1 MDFSGN
7 GGKFRYMYDILPMRV
22 GKNVLNLNQQLEYI
36 YEKQKIEE
44 SIGEASKYGDN
55 RDGFEAVREF
65 LEDLK
70 HAIDEPE
77 LLYDAINDN
86 LIHMTFADMDEMSK
100 EGALKILEKYQ
111 VDGQDRYESIAI
123 PADVLNSYKDMFQKG
138 GVMST
143 MVDVYQDR
151 YSAENF
157 VLSAMANNTINT
169 MTSII
174 EFEKIFSG
182 DPACYK
188 WKN

>member
-70 HAIDEPE
+70 HAIDEP
-77 LLYDAINDN
+77 
-86 LIHMTFADMDEMSK
+86 
-100 EGALKILEKYQ
+100 
-111 VDGQDRYESIAI
+111 
-123 PADVLNSYKDMFQKG
+123 
-138 GVMST
+138 
-143 MVDVYQDR
+143 
-151 YSAENF
+151 
-157 VLSAMANNTINT
+157 
-169 MTSII
+169 
-174 EFEKIFSG
+174 
-182 DPACYK
+182 
-188 WKN
+188 